1 MIRYSYLLSRKSTNI
16 IPLSKRYFSQSF
28 DDSDLFRTKAL
39 INGKWVGKPNSFKV
53 CNPSTQEIVAQV
65 TDCEL
70 SDYEEAITAAKVA
83 FDKFRHTT
91 PDERSQMLEN
101 LGNLLVENK
110 EDLARL
116 ITMENGKPISD
127 SLGEVAYSASYFRWF
142 SQEAVRVYGTIIPG
156 PASNK
161 QIFAVRQPLG
171 VVGIMTPW
179 NFPSAMLARKIAPA
193 LATGNTCVI
202 KPASETPLS
211 ALVLGWLCQQAG
223 FPAGSCNILPT
234 SKSAEVGKLL
244 CGHDL
249 IKKITF
255 TGSTRVGRL
264 LMKQC
269 AQDSKIIKKI
279 SMELGGNA
287 PFIIF
292 NDADLEKAVDGI
304 IGCKFRQSGQ
314 TCVCANRIFVHK
326 DVYDEVAQRLVDRI
340 AKTFKLGDGF
350 NDNVTH
356 GPLISNA
363 AVEKVSALV
372 EDAKQKGATAL
383 IGGKKAE
390 ALGPL
395 FYRPTVLTNVNKT
408 MDIFHTEIFGPV
420 ASLIKFE
427 STDEVLE
434 MANDTDVGL
443 AGYFYTK
450 DIGKAH
456 DVALKMETGIIGIN
470 TGAVSDAAL
479 PFGGVKNSGLGKEGS
494 KFGIEDYTEL
504 KAIVLQP

>member
-1 MIRYSYLLSRKSTNI
+1 MIRFSSM
-16 IPLSKRYFSQSF
+16 LSKKPTSIHKVSQRYFTRSF
-28 DDSDLFRTKAL
+28 DDADLFRTKAL
-39 INGKWVGKPNSFKV
+39 INGQWVKKSNSFKV
-53 CNPSTQEIVAQV
+53 SNPSTQEVVAQV
-65 TDCEL
+65 SDCDL
-70 SDYEEAITAAKVA
+70 SDYEEAIVAAKA
-83 FDKFRHTT
+83 TFDKFRHTT

-101 LGNLLVENK
+101 LSNLLVENK

-116 ITMENGKPISD
+116 ITMENGKPFSD
-127 SLGEVAYSASYFRWF
+127 SLGEIAYSASYFRWF
-142 SQEAVRVYGTIIPG
+142 SQEAVRLYGTIIPG
-156 PASNK
+156 PTSKK

-234 SKSAEVGKLL
+234 SKTAEVGKLL

-249 IKKITF
+249 IRKITF

-264 LMKQC
+264 LMSQC

-292 NDADLEKAVDGI
+292 NDADLDKAVDGI

-326 DVYDEVAQRLVDRI
+326 DVYDEVANRLVDRMT
-340 AKTFKLGDGF
+340 KTFCLGDGF
-350 NDNVTH
+350 DSEVTH
-356 GPLISNA
+356 GPLISGA
-363 AVEKVSALV
+363 AIDKVSALV
-372 EDAKQKGATAL
+372 DDAKQKGATVL
-383 IGGKKAE
+383 IGGERAE
-390 ALGPL
+390 ALGPF
-395 FYRPTVLTNVNKT
+395 FYRPTVLANVNKS

-427 STDEVLE
+427 NTDEVLK
-434 MANDTDVGL
+434 MANGTDVGL
-443 AGYFYTK
+443 AGYFYTQ
-450 DIGKAH
+450 DVSKAH
-456 DVALKMETGIIGIN
+456 DVALKMETGIVGVN

-479 PFGGVKNSGLGKEGS
+479 PFGGVKNSGMGKEGS

-504 KAIVLQP
+504 KSIVLQP